1 LVLMIMVHAHQIIE
15 AQRSTVSGRLQ
26 CEGEQHTCSNR
37 IPTAGN
43 GEHPTIQFHAR
54 LLIGLQ
60 QHLGRRRHKHHSHHE
75 EKASED
81 SDNSEDDHP
90 YAVWS
95 ASTLGGRVLRR
106 SIVHTQ
112 VGLLKLAHLRRPVCV
127 PEPTAGPGQACAETH
142 TPQDRDRPCGR
153 DQLGY
158 PEPNTW
164 AGTPSAPAHCTSQAV
179 SRS

>member
-43 GEHPTIQFHAR
+43 GEHPTIQFRAR
-54 LLIGLQ
+54 LLIGLL

-81 SDNSEDDHP
+81 SDHSEDDHP

-112 VGLLKLAHLRRPVCV
+112 VGLLKQAHLKRPVCARADSRARPGV
-127 PEPTAGPGQACAETH
+127 RRDSHTA
-142 TPQDRDRPCGR
+142 RSRSPCGR

-158 PEPNTW
+158 PEPSTW
-164 AGTPSAPAHCTSQAV
+164 AGTPSAPAHRTSQAV